1 MDDGTRHGRERD
13 HEIIRRLFGVGG
25 SPATIQI
32 QAGSLAAMVV
42 GTIGI
47 IAVVVAVAAFLVLWA
62 WRQAD
67 IRDMAQLRA
76 RQSTNEAYT
85 ATHERRI
92 NEIEAKL
99 AETEHGTRR

>member
-1 MDDGTRHGRERD
+1 MDDGTHHGRERD
-13 HEIIRRLFGVGG
+13 HELIRRLFGVGG
-25 SPATIQI
+25 SSATIQI
-32 QAGSLAAMVV
+32 QAGSLAAIFV
-42 GTIGI
+42 GAVGAMAIV
-47 IAVVVAVAAFLVLWA
+47 IATAAILVLWA

-99 AETEHGTRR
+99 AEAQNGAGR

>member
-1 MDDGTRHGRERD
+1 MDDGTHHGRERD
-13 HEIIRRLFGVGG
+13 HEIIRRLFGAGGG
-25 SPATIQI
+25 SATIQI
-32 QAGSLAAMVV
+32 QAGSLAAIVV

-67 IRDMAQLRA
+67 IRDMAHLRA

-99 AETEHGTRR
+99 AEAQNGAGR